1 MPTTAGKS
9 ADPKRPAVSSPPF
22 SGAAGFSED
31 RAVFET
37 APAGTAFPDFAFAE
51 SGSVDATRF
60 SDSLALIRS
69 FNLINSDA
77 ARQQVLALARRLAG
91 E

>member
-22 SGAAGFSED
+22 SGAAGLSED
-31 RAVFET
+31 RAEFET
-37 APAGTAFPDFAFAE
+37 ARPGMAFPDFAFPD

-69 FNLINSDA
+69 FNLIDSDA